1 MTTRIICVA
10 VAAVLIGGRTAAA
23 QDALAQAKTLY
34 AAANYADALKLLDS
48 AAGAATT
55 EARQYRALCFLALG
69 QTAEAEREAAAVVEA
84 DPFFKPDED
93 EVAPRVIDLFA
104 GARRK
109 LLPSIIRTTFDDAK
123 LLFSAGHRERARAR
137 FEDVLRLLDDPVL
150 ETNTVLADLK
160 IVAAGFVDLAA
171 STPAPAPPVLQ
182 AAREPAPAA
191 APAAAVARVTV
202 IPAESIQQTLPSW
215 QPRDPFASGR
225 DFVGAVRVVID
236 ETGRVATATIERSIH
251 PEYDRLLLAATAR
264 WRYKPATQNG
274 VQVPS
279 DKVVEIRLR
288 TK

>member
-69 QTAEAEREAAAVVEA
+69 QTAEAEREAAAVVVA
-84 DPFFKPDED
+84 DPFYKPDED

-109 LLPSIIRTTFDDAK
+109 QLPSIIRTTFDDAK

-150 ETNTVLADLK
+150 EANTVLADLK

-171 STPAPAPPVLQ
+171 STPAPPVLQ

-191 APAAAVARVTV
+191 AAATAVARVTV
-202 IPAESIQQTLPSW
+202 TPAESIQQTLPSW
-215 QPRDPFASGR
+215 QPRDPFASAR

-236 ETGRVATATIERSIH
+236 ETGRVTTATIERSIH
-251 PEYDRLLLAATAR
+251 PEYDRLLLAATQR
-264 WRYKPATQNG
+264 WRYRPATQNG

>member
-10 VAAVLIGGRTAAA
+10 VAAALIGGRPAAA

-48 AAGAATT
+48 ASGTPTT

-69 QTAEAEREAAAVVEA
+69 QTADAEREAAAVVQA
-84 DPFFKPDED
+84 DPFFKPDEA

-104 GARRK
+104 SARRK
-109 LLPSIIRTTFDDAK
+109 LLPSIIRITFDDAK

-137 FEDVLRLLDDPVL
+137 FEDVLRLLEDPALEANSVL
-150 ETNTVLADLK
+150 SDLK
-160 IVAAGFVDLAA
+160 IVAAGFVDLTG
-171 STPAPAPPVLQ
+171 STPAPPMLQ

-191 APAAAVARVTV
+191 APAAAAVARVTV
-202 IPAESIQQTLPSW
+202 TPAESIQQPLPSW

-225 DFVGAVRVVID
+225 EFVGTVRVVID

-251 PEYDRLLLAATAR
+251 PEYDRLLLAATQR

-279 DKVVEIRLR
+279 DKVVEIRMR

>member
-23 QDALAQAKTLY
+23 QDALAEAKTLY

-48 AAGAATT
+48 ASGTPTT
-55 EARQYRALCFLALG
+55 EARRYRALCFLALG

-84 DPFFKPDED
+84 DPFFRPDEH
-93 EVAPRVIDLFA
+93 EVAPRVVDLFA
-104 GARRK
+104 NARRK
-109 LLPSIIRTTFDDAK
+109 LLPSLVRTTFDDAK
-123 LLFSAGHRERARAR
+123 LLFSAGHRERARTR

-150 ETNTVLADLK
+150 EANTVLADLK
-160 IVAAGFVDLAA
+160 IVAAGFVDLAT
-171 STPAPAPPVLQ
+171 STPAPPVLQ
-182 AAREPAPAA
+182 AAQEPPPAA
-191 APAAAVARVTV
+191 AAAAAVGRVTV
-202 IPAESIQQTLPSW
+202 TPAESIQQPLPPW

-225 DFVGAVRVVID
+225 EFVGAVRVVID
-236 ETGRVATATIERSIH
+236 ETGRVATARIERSIH
-251 PEYDRLLLAATAR
+251 PEYDRLLLAAAQR

-279 DKVVEIRLR
+279 DKVVEIRMR

>member
-48 AAGAATT
+48 ASGTPTT
-55 EARQYRALCFLALG
+55 EARHYRALCFLALG
-69 QTAEAEREAAAVVEA
+69 QTAEAEREVAAVVQA

-93 EVAPRVIDLFA
+93 EVAPRVLNLFA
-104 GARRK
+104 DARRK

-123 LLFSAGHRERARAR
+123 LLFSAGHRERARTR
-137 FEDVLRLLDDPVL
+137 FEDVLRLLEDPALEANSVL
-150 ETNTVLADLK
+150 SDLK
-160 IVAAGFVDLAA
+160 IVAAGFVDLTG
-171 STPAPAPPVLQ
+171 STPAPPVLQ

-191 APAAAVARVTV
+191 APTAAAVARVTV
-202 IPAESIQQTLPSW
+202 TPAESIQQPLPSW

-225 DFVGAVRVVID
+225 EFVGAVRVVID
-236 ETGRVATATIERSIH
+236 ETGRVASATIERSIH
-251 PEYDRLLLAATAR
+251 PEYDRLLLAATQR

-279 DKVVEIRLR
+279 DKVVEIRMR

>member
-1 MTTRIICVA
+1 MTIRIICVA

-48 AAGAATT
+48 SAGAPTT

-69 QTAEAEREAAAVVEA
+69 QTAEAEREAAAVVET
-84 DPFFKPDED
+84 DPFFRPDED

-104 GARRK
+104 SARRK

-123 LLFSAGHRERARAR
+123 LLFSAGQRERARTR
-137 FEDVLRLLDDPVL
+137 FEDVLRLLEDPALDASSVL
-150 ETNTVLADLK
+150 SDLK
-160 IVAAGFVDLAA
+160 IVAAGFVDLAG
-171 STPAPAPPVLQ
+171 STPAPPVLQ

-191 APAAAVARVTV
+191 AAATAVARVTV
-202 IPAESIQQTLPSW
+202 TPAESIQQALPSW
-215 QPRDPFASGR
+215 QPRDPFASSR
-225 DFVGAVRVVID
+225 EFVGAVRVVID
-236 ETGRVATATIERSIH
+236 ETGRVAAATIERSIH
-251 PEYDRLLLAATAR
+251 PEYDRLLLAATQR

-279 DKVVEIRLR
+279 DKVVEIRMR

>member
-10 VAAVLIGGRTAAA
+10 VAALLIGGRTAAA

-48 AAGAATT
+48 ASGTPTT

-69 QTAEAEREAAAVVEA
+69 QTAEAEREVAAVVEA

-93 EVAPRVIDLFA
+93 EVAPRVVNLFA
-104 GARRK
+104 SARRK

-123 LLFSAGHRERARAR
+123 LLFSAGHRERARTR
-137 FEDVLRLLDDPVL
+137 FEDVLRLLEDPALDASSVL
-150 ETNTVLADLK
+150 SDLK
-160 IVAAGFVDLAA
+160 IVAAGFVDLAT
-171 STPAPAPPVLQ
+171 STPAPPVLQ
-182 AAREPAPAA
+182 PAQEPAPVVAA
-191 APAAAVARVTV
+191 ATAVARVTV
-202 IPAESIQQTLPSW
+202 TPAESIQQPLPSW
-215 QPRDPFASGR
+215 QPRDPFDSGR
-225 DFVGAVRVVID
+225 EFVGAVRVVID

-251 PEYDRLLLAATAR
+251 PEYDRLLLAATQR

>member
-34 AAANYADALKLLDS
+34 AAANYADALKILDS
-48 AAGAATT
+48 AAGAPTT
-55 EARQYRALCFLALG
+55 ESRQYRALCFLALG
-69 QTAEAEREAAAVVEA
+69 QTAEAEREAAAVVQA

-104 GARRK
+104 SARRK

-123 LLFSAGHRERARAR
+123 LLFSAGQRERARTR
-137 FEDVLRLLDDPVL
+137 FEDVLRLLNDPVL
-150 ETNTVLADLK
+150 EANTVLADLK

-171 STPAPAPPVLQ
+171 STPAPPALQ

-191 APAAAVARVTV
+191 AAVTAVARVTV
-202 IPAESIQQTLPSW
+202 TPAESIQQTLPSW

-225 DFVGAVRVVID
+225 EFVGAVRVVID

-251 PEYDRLLLAATAR
+251 PEYDRLLLNATQR

-279 DKVVEIRLR
+279 DKVVEIRVQTR
-288 TK
+288 